1 MSRLFVSGMQSVGA
15 SASVL
20 PVISFRIDWFDFLAV
35 QGTLKSRLQYH
46 SSDESIFR
54 QSAFFMVQISYLYMT
69 TGKPQLRLY
78 GPLLAK

>member
-35 QGTLKSRLQYH
+35 QGTLKSRL
-46 SSDESIFR
+46 
-54 QSAFFMVQISYLYMT
+54 
-69 TGKPQLRLY
+69 
-78 GPLLAK
+78 